1 MELNKIYNEDCLEG
15 MKSIP
20 DGSVDTIITD
30 PPYNIDIAEWDTI
43 ENFESWMSSLFKEF
57 QRISKQQ
64 IIFFD
69 YSYTKL
75 FEELSEPYERFI
87 WHREGGFRGKTIKK
101 GYEPFYWYVNND
113 EEAVYNQITEVNPY
127 AEKDKRLKP
136 ERTVSNVW
144 KIPNLVGRKKERVGH
159 PTQKPIKLINRI
171 VEMTTNEGDI
181 VLDPFMGSG
190 TTAIACMNAKRNF
203 IGFELDKKYYEQSL
217 ERIKNHATQNE
228 LFDVL
233 EGN

>member
-1 MELNKIYNEDCLEG
+1 MLELNKIHQGDCLEI
-15 MKSIP
+15 MKGIP

-43 ENFESWMSSLFKEF
+43 EDFETWMRSLFIEF

-101 GYEPFYWYVNND
+101 GYEPFYWYVNNG

-144 KIPNLVGRKKERVGH
+144 KIPNLVGRKKESVGH

-171 VEMTTNEGDI
+171 VEMTTNRGDI
-181 VLDPFMGSG
+181 ILDPFMGSG
-190 TTAIACMNAKRNF
+190 TTAIAALNTNRSF
-203 IGFELDKKYYEQSL
+203 IGIEKEKEYVDIAN
-217 ERIKNHATQNE
+217 ERIKSSQLVAG
-228 LFDVL
+228 LK
-233 EGN
+233 

>member
-1 MELNKIYNEDCLEG
+1 MDKIELNKIYNEDCLEG
-15 MKSIP
+15 MKRIP
-20 DGSVDTIITD
+20 DGSIDTIITD

-43 ENFESWMSSLFKEF
+43 YNYEAWMKSLFVEF
-57 QRISKQQ
+57 QRVSRQQ

-101 GYEPFYWYVNND
+101 GYEPFYWYVNNG
-113 EEAVYNQITEVNPY
+113 EEAVYNRITEVNPY
-127 AEKDKRLKP
+127 AKTDKRLKP

-144 KIPNLVGRKKERVGH
+144 KVPNLVGRKKERVGH

-171 VEMTTNEGDI
+171 VEMTTNKGGI

-190 TTAIACMNAKRNF
+190 TTAIACLNSNRNF
-203 IGFELDKKYYEQSL
+203 IGFETDEGY
-217 ERIKNHATQNE
+217 
-228 LFDVL
+228 FDVATKRIEEHEQQL
-233 EGN
+233 ETI